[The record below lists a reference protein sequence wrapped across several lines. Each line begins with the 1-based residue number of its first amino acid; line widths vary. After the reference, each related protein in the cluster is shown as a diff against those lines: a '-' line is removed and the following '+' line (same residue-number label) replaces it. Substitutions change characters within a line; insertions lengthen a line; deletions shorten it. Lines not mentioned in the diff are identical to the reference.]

1 MDLHAPSRCSRSP
14 LVDCLDVIVQTLLIF
29 CAPTHQGWGS
39 GLAEVSGLS
48 RCSGH
53 EDMQAVVDR
62 LPDIDQHEEL
72 GISQSRLIKQSL
84 AMMSLAL
91 CFLMLLAGR

>member
-1 MDLHAPSRCSRSP
+1 
-14 LVDCLDVIVQTLLIF
+14 
-29 CAPTHQGWGS
+29 
-39 GLAEVSGLS
+39 
-48 RCSGH
+48 
-53 EDMQAVVDR
+53 MQAVVDR